1 MDQNKR
7 QAVALMRYSAIAPLI
22 AGTQE
27 DYESLRAYY
36 RDVCAKGIKAPDG
49 QIRHYS
55 PGTIQKWHLAY
66 KNAGF
71 DGLLPTGR
79 SDCGISRKIDDA
91 LDEEIRYLKHTYP
104 RLSAAEIF
112 RQLKDKGSI
121 KNGQLSESTVLRFIN
136 QMNLRNSSRTI
147 RICDVMNGPI

>member
-36 RDVCAKGIKAPDG
+36 RDVSAKGIKAPDG

-71 DGLLPTGR
+71 DGLLPTAPFRGR
-79 SDCGISRKIDDA
+79 D
-91 LDEEIRYLKHTYP
+91 LP
-104 RLSAAEIF
+104 AAE
-112 RQLKDKGSI
+112 R
-121 KNGQLSESTVLRFIN
+121 
-136 QMNLRNSSRTI
+136 
-147 RICDVMNGPI
+147 